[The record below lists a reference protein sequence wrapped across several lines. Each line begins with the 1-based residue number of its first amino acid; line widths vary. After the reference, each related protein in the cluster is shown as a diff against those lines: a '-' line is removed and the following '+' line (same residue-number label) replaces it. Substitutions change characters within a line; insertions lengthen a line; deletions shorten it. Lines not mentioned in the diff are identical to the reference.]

1 MGRAKARPL
10 CQTLDFITS
19 VNLIEIE
26 ATPSK
31 DSDAFHEY
39 GGAHVNAYV
48 AVNSRDEALVIA
60 TKEIES
66 AGWMVVKVESMKT
79 VKRGELETA
88 KGREYFDQCLLDGCV
103 LVLHVWPL
111 TEQSSNQVH

>member
-1 MGRAKARPL
+1 M
-10 CQTLDFITS
+10 TS
-19 VNLIEIE
+19 VNIIEIE

-31 DSDAFHEY
+31 DSDAFYEY

-60 TKEIES
+60 TKEIEC
-66 AGWMVVKVESMKT
+66 AGWMVVKVESIKT
-79 VKRGELETA
+79 VKRSELNP
-88 KGREYFDQCLLDGCV
+88 KGREYFDQCLFDGCV

-111 TEQSSNQVH
+111 TELSSNQVH

>member
-1 MGRAKARPL
+1 M
-10 CQTLDFITS
+10 TS

-31 DSDAFHEY
+31 GSDAVFEY
-39 GGAHVNAYV
+39 GGAYINAYV
-48 AVNSRDEALVIA
+48 AANTRDEALVIA

-66 AGWMVVKVESMKT
+66 SGWVVVKVESIKT
-79 VKRGELETA
+79 VKRGELEAT
-88 KGREYFDQCLLDGCV
+88 KGREYFDQCLSDGCV

-111 TEQSSNQVH
+111 KEQTTNQAH